1 MKYLRLTT
9 TNPYYNLAVEE
20 FLFRHSADD
29 VLILWQNEPT
39 VVIGKNQNA
48 YAEVDLSYAAHHG
61 IHVSRRITGG
71 GAVYHDLGNVNYSL
85 ISSDSSERILDYAY
99 FTEPLIEALGE
110 LGLRCELSGRN
121 DLLAEGRKFSGNA
134 QYATGGRILHHG
146 TILFDTDVS
155 VMSDVLKIDKEKLA
169 YRAVK
174 SCKSRVV
181 NLSTL
186 LKNPMEVS
194 DFMACLERS
203 LCAHLNAEPMSLPD
217 DPRLTAL
224 YERNASKEWI
234 LSDKR
239 YLTGYTVTRKKKY
252 PYGLIQIELSLLRD
266 QIEGIRISGDFFG
279 LSPIEELE
287 ARLVGQSLSSLC
299 PLDPSPYISGMTY
312 EDLVGLLNE
321 S

>member
-20 FLFRHSADD
+20 YLFRHSAED

-48 YAEVDLSYAAHHG
+48 YAEVDLVYAARKG

-85 ISSDSSERILDYAY
+85 ISSESSERILDYAY
-99 FTEPLIEALGE
+99 FTEPILAALRE
-110 LGLRCELSGRN
+110 LGLHCELSGRN

-134 QYATGGRILHHG
+134 QYASGGRILHHG

-181 NLSTL
+181 NLATL
-186 LKNPMEVS
+186 LKEPMGVS
-194 DFMACLERS
+194 DFMACLERY
-203 LCAHLNAEPMSLPD
+203 LCAHLDAEPMSAPD
-217 DPRLTAL
+217 DPRLSAL
-224 YERNASKEWI
+224 CERNASEEWI
-234 LSDKR
+234 LSDRR
-239 YLTGYTVTRKKKY
+239 YLTSYTVTRKKKF
-252 PYGLIQIELSLLRD
+252 PYGLVKVELSLLGDR
-266 QIEGIRISGDFFG
+266 IEGIRISGDFFG
-279 LSPIEELE
+279 TAPIEELE
-287 ARLVGQSLSSLC
+287 ARLTSQSLSSL
-299 PLDPSPYISGMTY
+299 PPTDPSPYVSGMTY
-312 EDLVGLLNE
+312 EELVGLLNE
-321 S
+321 